1 MGFTRCLSAALLLA
15 SLIAAP
21 RLAAADDSNPYGRMP
36 LTQKEKLR
44 WNLTMRD
51 GKKLVE
57 GEHWVEASAKFTEAI
72 KLDADPEA
80 FLWKG
85 FSEEKLGHLV
95 VAKAIYAE
103 AQKEAETDKLPQAV
117 AQAEEAL
124 SEIGKKIPRIVL
136 RIPAGVAAT
145 VIIDGATVVPPA
157 EGADVDPGAR
167 SVDVTAAGRRPF
179 HADVKAEEGQVYPFD
194 VPLPL
199 LTPAADPSG
208 SSTLPTVEGPRGCG
222 PCSVGSSDEA
232 LLPGSLATLAALL
245 FSERRRSRRRV

>member
-1 MGFTRCLSAALLLA
+1 MGLMHRLTVALLLA
-15 SLIAAP
+15 SFVAAP
-21 RLAAADDSNPYGRMP
+21 RLAAADDSNPYGRTP

-57 GEHWVEASAKFTEAI
+57 GERWVEASAKFTEAI
-72 KLDADPEA
+72 RLDPDPEA

-95 VAKAIYAE
+95 VAKAIYLE
-103 AQKEAETDKLPQAV
+103 AQKEAKTDNLPQAL

-136 RIPAGVAAT
+136 RIPTGVQAT
-145 VIIDGATVVPPA
+145 VIIDGATIVPPA

-167 SVDVTAAGRRPF
+167 SVDVTATGRRPF
-179 HADVKAEEGQVYPFD
+179 HTEVKAEEGQVYPFN
-194 VPLPL
+194 VPLAL
-199 LTPAADPSG
+199 LVDPSL
-208 SSTLPTVEGPRGCG
+208 LPPVEGSRGCG
-222 PCSVGSSDEA
+222 PCSIESSDEA
-232 LLPGSLATLAALL
+232 LLPGALAALAALL
-245 FSERRRSRRRV
+245 VTERRRSRRRRA